1 MDYRYQILPSYAKP
15 GRLGCITVFTIAMS
29 TVDGVDYRYQIL
41 PLVHR
46 VIGHD
51 SAPQD
56 MLRTRESCPLGLN
69 ELPLLHRVLRPRESY
84 PLGLNEML
92 QRYSHVH

>member
-1 MDYRYQILPSYAKP
+1 
-15 GRLGCITVFTIAMS
+15 MS
-29 TVDGVDYRYQIL
+29 TADGVDYRYQIL

-46 VIGHD
+46 VIDHD

-56 MLRTRESCPLGLN
+56 MLRPRESCPLGPN
-69 ELPLLHRVLRPRESY
+69 EL
-84 PLGLNEML
+84 L